1 MPGVDLH
8 VHTRYS
14 DGSWTPV
21 ELCQAAARLQLAAI
35 AVTDHDTL
43 DGIPEVLAAGQQFGV
58 EVLPAVEITCRIKTR
73 EVHLL
78 GYFPGDTWQSAELHT
93 VLEHSKRV
101 REKRVGEIVAKL
113 NQLGIAL
120 TTADVFACS
129 QCGTTGRPHVAL
141 ALQQRGIVKNV
152 DEAFERFLKSGK
164 PGYVER
170 YRMEAAEAIALIN
183 RAGGVAVL
191 AHPAVKHADNA
202 IQNLVQQGLGGL
214 EIWHC
219 RHTPAETER
228 FRAIA
233 EGFGLLVTGGSD
245 CHGVVYGA
253 ALLGTQPVPYE
264 CVTAIKQKAQ

>member
-1 MPGVDLH
+1 M
-8 VHTRYS
+8 
-14 DGSWTPV
+14 
-21 ELCQAAARLQLAAI
+21 
-35 AVTDHDTL
+35 TDHDTL
-43 DGIPEVLAAGQQFGV
+43 DGIPAMLAAGAQYGV

-141 ALQQRGIVKNV
+141 ALQQRGVVKSV

-170 YRMEAAEAIALIN
+170 HRMEAAEAIALIK

-191 AHPAVKHADNA
+191 AHPAVKQADNA

-219 RHTPAETER
+219 RHTPAQTER
-228 FRAIA
+228 YRAIA

-245 CHGVVYGA
+245 CHGDVYGA

-264 CVTAIKQKAQ
+264 CVTAIKRKAQ